1 MRSAIA
7 LRRGFGN
14 TRLWRSLA
22 RPRDN
27 IFTNYK
33 DHLPSHRVML
43 RSSKLSVI
51 PDILE
56 DPESQNTRVIQV
68 IKDFFSVQRFL
79 PTNHLQ
85 SVLVAQEI
93 NRTTSHNLYQSCSR
107 TLLSQKILP
116 SVNADVLQEGP
127 DVQSTCLIHKISD
140 TSSTTVL
147 TRP

>member
-1 MRSAIA
+1 MAFAAKGQRLHQLQGSPTFSPSNTA
-7 LRRGFGN
+7 L
-14 TRLWRSLA
+14 L
-22 RPRDN
+22 
-27 IFTNYK
+27 
-33 DHLPSHRVML
+33 
-43 RSSKLSVI
+43 KLSVI
-51 PDILE
+51 PDVLE

-93 NRTTSHNLYQSCSR
+93 NRTTSHNLYQSCSW
-107 TLLSQKILP
+107 TLFAQKILP
-116 SVNADVLQEGP
+116 SVNTDVLQEGP

-147 TRP
+147 TGP